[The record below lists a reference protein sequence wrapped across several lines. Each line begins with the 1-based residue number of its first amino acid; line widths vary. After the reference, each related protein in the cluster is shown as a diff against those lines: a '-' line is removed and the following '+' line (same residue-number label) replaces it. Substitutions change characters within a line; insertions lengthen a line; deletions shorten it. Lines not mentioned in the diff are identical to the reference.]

1 MASAAITGW
10 LFPVLSLAYS
20 LPSQQLSSERL
31 VLPTVQL
38 PHTWALIFSSVLSTA
53 YSVILLLLELFK
65 EQGSLVLSVLYHL
78 VFFRTINFQDYLVLC
93 FSKLCKS
100 LPRWSSH
107 YISSWPCTS
116 SPGPAAVNHFQQLL
130 YLSRCYKSLPV
141 LFFTFLMPVC
151 CSNCVQASPL
161 LGERSMMERCPPL
174 SYIPRPRF
182 HIQSLYFWY
191 MTWVTSAP
199 IHRSS

>member
-107 YISSWPCTS
+107 YISSWPSLVLLLQDLLLWTTSSSSCTS
-116 SPGPAAVNHFQQLL
+116 ADAIRACLFYS
-130 YLSRCYKSLPV
+130 SRS
-141 LFFTFLMPVC
+141 
-151 CSNCVQASPL
+151 
-161 LGERSMMERCPPL
+161 
-174 SYIPRPRF
+174 
-182 HIQSLYFWY
+182 
-191 MTWVTSAP
+191 
-199 IHRSS
+199 